1 MYGLECNART
11 ASRSSA
17 CIRSG
22 TPRPTPSA
30 DVTPVRAR
38 PSVIALL
45 SLTSRHGTWPSG
57 SGTSLTATGHQHVPA
72 GGTSGAVGVHPA
84 VAQTVS
90 LKAEHIA
97 SSPRGDRKSVV

>member
-57 SGTSLTATGHQHVPA
+57 SGTSLTATGHQHDPA
-72 GGTSGAVGVHPA
+72 GGTSGAVGARPA
-84 VAQTVS
+84 DAPTVPQQAGTIGYS
-90 LKAEHIA
+90 
-97 SSPRGDRKSVV
+97 